1 MTKNGF
7 GALEGFVSCSFCNAM
22 QVIFFWATV
31 PSSGAA
37 SPTPKVFKEIQQM
50 FFFEPNSQR
59 LFLCKANFPP
69 ILLQSESMAFFLHFL
84 CQRVFEHLE
93 GSRGGCSWFEVDV
106 LLHKLPSP
114 KVAFSLS
121 RTLTF
126 LVTAHILNLKHG

>member
-37 SPTPKVFKEIQQM
+37 SPTPKVFKEIQRM
-50 FFFEPNSQR
+50 FFFLNRTHKGFFCARPI
-59 LFLCKANFPP
+59 FPQFCCSRKVWP
-69 ILLQSESMAFFLHFL
+69 FSCISCVKGYLNIW
-84 CQRVFEHLE
+84 R
-93 GSRGGCSWFEVDV
+93 RGGCSWFEVDV